1 MSNSEWAGQLWLG
14 RDYGLIQ
21 GMLGQTT
28 EHAHYAHQLL
38 LAPQEAVTIS
48 LDGQRLSAQRL
59 FIEAQR
65 SHAILAAPGEVFS
78 LYAEPLAISADALQS
93 AVAAVEW
100 SLPALDQALRHCPR
114 QPLGDVRLERAL
126 AELDELISGK
136 VAAQQLAQA
145 AHLSLSQLER
155 LFGDRLGLPV
165 RRLVL
170 WRRLRVALAQIL
182 AGSSLTVAAHNAGF
196 ADSAHFSRTMK
207 KLFGVSAGRS
217 LQRIECRLLD

>member
-1 MSNSEWAGQLWLG
+1 MNDSEWAGQLWLG

-21 GMLGQTT
+21 GMLGRTT

-38 LAPQEAVTIS
+38 LAPQQAITIS
-48 LDGQRLSAQRL
+48 LDGQRLSGQRL

-65 SHAILAAPGEVFS
+65 NHAILDAPGEVFS
-78 LYAEPLAISADALQS
+78 LYAEPLAISAAALQ
-93 AVAAVEW
+93 AAVVERQL
-100 SLPALDQALRHCPR
+100 SLPALEQALRHCPR
-114 QPLGDVRLERAL
+114 QPLGDERLGRAL
-126 AELDELISGK
+126 AELDLLISGK
-136 VAAQQLAQA
+136 VAARQLAQA

-170 WRRLRVALAQIL
+170 WRRLRLALAHVL
-182 AGSSLTVAAHNAGF
+182 AGSSLTAAAHEAGF

-217 LQRIECRLLD
+217 LQRIDCRLLD

>member
-38 LAPQEAVTIS
+38 LAPREAVTIS
-48 LDGQRLSAQRL
+48 LEGRPLSGQRL

-65 SHAILAAPGEVFS
+65 RHAILAAPGEVFS
-78 LYAEPLAISADALQS
+78 LYAEPLAISAAALQS
-93 AVAAVEW
+93 AVATVEW
-100 SLPALDQALRHCPR
+100 SLPALDQALRQCPR
-114 QPLGDVRLERAL
+114 QPLGDSRLERAL

-136 VAAQQLAQA
+136 VAARQLAQA

-155 LFGDRLGLPV
+155 LFGEHLGLPI

-170 WRRLRVALAQIL
+170 WRRLRLALAQVL

-217 LQRIECRLLD
+217 LPPLECRLLD